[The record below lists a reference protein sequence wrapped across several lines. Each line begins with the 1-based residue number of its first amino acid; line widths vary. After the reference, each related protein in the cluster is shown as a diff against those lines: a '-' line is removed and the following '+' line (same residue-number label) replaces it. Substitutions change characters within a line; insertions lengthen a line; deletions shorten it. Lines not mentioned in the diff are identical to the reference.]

1 MYLDLPSLL
10 KVSDNV
16 IIYDV
21 KKRFIK
27 TRLEYIWKLS
37 ITESTTKTKYFPL
50 QWVHEKKL
58 NKLEGESH

>member
-1 MYLDLPSLL
+1 MFLKINVHYINMYLDLPSLL

-27 TRLEYIWKLS
+27 TRLEYFWKLS
-37 ITESTTKTKYFPL
+37 IIESIM
-50 QWVHEKKL
+50 
-58 NKLEGESH
+58 